1 MTSFQKVDELISQS
15 WRSDTLDALKE
26 VVSLPAK
33 SPEFDKDWEKHGYL
47 LQAIQNAASWGQARF
62 PHATFEILQSSGITP
77 ALFFD
82 IPASDKSSSN
92 DTFFFYG
99 HLDKQPE
106 ATGWSKGRQPFVPCV
121 ENDRLYGRGCA
132 DDGYSVY
139 CALTALWALEKN
151 GIAHPRCCGL
161 IETGEESGSP
171 DLEHFARLIAPRCG
185 KVGAIAMLDGSV
197 GDYQRFWT
205 TTGFRGTIAATLK
218 VQVLTHGVH
227 SGTAS
232 GIIPDSFTIARQVL
246 ERFEEAATGTI
257 RDRNFWTDIPSQRLQ
272 QIQDAA
278 KLLGNKYTKVFPWL
292 SGVHC
297 KQATTVDNMLAQ
309 TWQPQLSIIGA
320 AGLPSL
326 QDAGN
331 VLRPGTAL
339 RLSIRIPPHVDAKK
353 AVTSLRNILC
363 SNPPYGAHIQ
373 LEDISYAAGWD
384 AKPEQAW
391 FQKAVNQASQEIWGE
406 HAAYFAEGGSI
417 PILNLFEELFPQ
429 AQSIVTGVLGPNSNA
444 HGPDEML
451 HLPYVSKLTCAVAR
465 LITSLP

>member
-1 MTSFQKVDELISQS
+1 MISFQKVDEHIVQS
-15 WRSDTLDALKE
+15 WKSETLDALKN

-47 LQAIQNAASWGQARF
+47 LQAVKDAASWGQTRF
-62 PHATFEILQSSGITP
+62 PHASFEILQSPGITP

-82 IPASDKSSSN
+82 IPASKNSTSKN
-92 DTFFFYG
+92 TFFFYG

-106 ATGWSKGRQPFVPCV
+106 ASGWSKGHQPFVPCV
-121 ENDRLYGRGCA
+121 ENNRLYGRGCA

-139 CALTALWALEKN
+139 CALTAIQALEEN
-151 GIAHPRCCGL
+151 EIPHPRCCGL

-185 KVGAIAMLDGSV
+185 KVRAIAMLDGSV

-218 VQVLTHGVH
+218 VQVLSHAVH
-227 SGTAS
+227 SGTGS
-232 GIIPDSFTIARQVL
+232 GIIPESFTIVRQVL
-246 ERFEEAATGTI
+246 EKLEEASTGTI
-257 RDRNFWTDIPSQRLQ
+257 RDKNFWTKIPPHRLE
-272 QIQDAA
+272 QIQASA
-278 KLLGNKYTKVFPWL
+278 QLLGQKYVEVFPWL
-292 SGVHC
+292 PGVHS
-297 KQATTVDNMLAQ
+297 KHSSIVDNMLAQ
-309 TWQPQLSIIGA
+309 TWQPQLSVIGA

-326 QDAGN
+326 QESGN

-339 RLSIRIPPHVDAKK
+339 RLSIRIPPHVNAKK
-353 AVTSLRNILC
+353 AIASLQKILC
-363 SNPPYGAHIQ
+363 SDPPYGAHIG
-373 LEDISYAAGWD
+373 LEDISFADGWD

-391 FQKAVNQASQEIWGE
+391 FQTAVNQASQEIWGAP
-406 HAAYFAEGGSI
+406 AAYFAEGGSI
-417 PILNLFEELFPQ
+417 PILNLFEQLFPQ

-451 HLPYVSKLTCAVAR
+451 HLPYVSKLTCAIAR
-465 LITSLP
+465 LIVGLP